1 MIADRN
7 GFASG
12 WRGVGFTFWNGKQGK
27 KKKRNTIKIYSAS
40 LPIQSL
46 LQTLVCPSCVNA
58 YQSAN
63 QGQMFFIRI
72 VYPPPLE
79 KKILGR

>member
-1 MIADRN
+1 MDLP
-7 GFASG
+7 
-12 WRGVGFTFWNGKQGK
+12 RGGVEWGLHFGMGNRV
-27 KKKRNTIKIYSAS
+27 KKKRNTIKNYSAS